1 MLTKKTLIVLLL
13 ISFSIL
19 NAQKLELGKVTIE
32 ELQQKTHPK
41 DSSAVAAILFKKGK
55 VTFDYSQDSGFDMS
69 TEVLVKIKVYKKEG
83 YEWANKG
90 VRYFIGNV
98 QKESVLFSEA
108 VTYNLVDG
116 KIVKTKLKSDGEFDE
131 KINKYWGMKK
141 ISMPNVKEGSILE
154 YRYVLR
160 SPGIGALKEWDFQ
173 TSIPVN
179 YSEFKTYIPE
189 YFTYNTNQK
198 GSIFPKVTVEK
209 FPKSINYTYR
219 EASAP
224 GELLAHSSSQEKL
237 EFIETKTTYIAENL
251 PAMKEEAFVNNID
264 NYTSSLSNELSMV
277 SYPNSPLKSYSTD
290 WESVTKTIYDYD
302 GFGTELNKTGYF
314 EDDINALIKD
324 ITSPEERIA
333 KIFNYVKS
341 KVKWNDYYDYT
352 CDEGVKKAYKQGTG
366 NVAEINLMLTAM
378 LRHAGLTANPVLVST
393 RSNGIAFFPNRNA
406 YNYVIAAVEIENDL
420 ILLDATEKYSVPNV
434 LPLRDLNWF
443 GRLIRKNGSSTQV
456 DLTPKTFSKE
466 VTNMAFVIN
475 PDGSIAG
482 KLRSQATDHSALLFR
497 QKNSILTNDS
507 YLEKLENENNNIDIS
522 DYVRENNLDCG
533 KPIIETFTFKDTKDV
548 EIIGGKMYISPLL
561 FLNYKENP
569 FKQEK
574 REYPVDFGYPT
585 QDRYNIA
592 IDIPEGYQ
600 VETMPAPLN
609 LGTTDNISAFK
620 YNIANIGN
628 KIQVTITADINAAI
642 VPTDYYVILKDFFQ
656 KMIDKQNEKI
666 VLKKI

>member
-1 MLTKKTLIVLLL
+1 MLTKKALIVLFL

-41 DSSAVAAILFKKGK
+41 DSSAAAAILFKKGK
-55 VTFDYSQDSGFDMS
+55 VTFDYSQDSGFDIT

-83 YEWANKG
+83 YNWANKS
-90 VRYFIGNV
+90 VRYYIGNV
-98 QKESVLFSEA
+98 QKESVYFSEA

-131 KINKYWGMKK
+131 KVNKYWGMKK
-141 ISMPNVKEGSILE
+141 ISMPNVKEGSIIE
-154 YRYVLR
+154 YKYALK
-160 SPGIGALKEWDFQ
+160 SPGIGTLKDWDFQ

-179 YSEFKTYIPE
+179 YSEFKTNIPE
-189 YFTYNTNQK
+189 YFTYNINQK
-198 GSIFPKVTVEK
+198 GYLFPKVTVEK

-219 EASAP
+219 EANAP

-251 PAMKEEAFVNNID
+251 PAMKEESFVNNID
-264 NYTSSLSNELSMV
+264 NYTSSLSNELSMI
-277 SYPNSPLKSYSTD
+277 SYPNAPLKTYSTD
-290 WESVTKTIYDYD
+290 WESVTKTIYEYE
-302 GFGTELNKTGYF
+302 GFGPELNKTGYF
-314 EDDINALIKD
+314 EDDINVLIKNM
-324 ITSPEERIA
+324 TSPEERIA
-333 KIFNYVKS
+333 AIFNHVKS
-341 KVKWNDYYDYT
+341 KVKWNDSYDYT

-378 LRHAGLTANPVLVST
+378 LRYAGLTSNPVLIST

-406 YNYVIAAVEIENDL
+406 YNYVIAAVEIENGL
-420 ILLDATEKYSVPNV
+420 ILLDATEKFSTPNV
-434 LPLRDLNWF
+434 LPLRDINWF

-466 VTNMAFVIN
+466 ATNMALVIN
-475 PDGSIAG
+475 PDGSITG
-482 KLRSQATDHSALLFR
+482 KLRSQVTDQKALSFR
-497 QKNSILTNDS
+497 QKNSTLTNES

-522 DYVRENNLDCG
+522 DYVRENNFDCY
-533 KPIIETFTFKDTKDV
+533 KPIIETFSFKDNKEV
-548 EIIGGKMYISPLL
+548 EIIGNKMYISPLL
-561 FLNYKENP
+561 FLSYKENP

-574 REYPVDFGYPT
+574 REYPVDFGNPL
-585 QDRYNIA
+585 QDRYNIV

-600 VETMPAPLN
+600 VETMPAPIN
-609 LGTTDNISAFK
+609 LGTLDNIAAFK
-620 YNIANIGN
+620 YNIANTGN
-628 KIQVTITADINAAI
+628 KIQVTINTDINSPI
-642 VPTDYYVILKDFFQ
+642 VPTDYYTILKDFFQ